1 MIIKKYLNKNK
12 KSSFNVGLKICV
24 ITAGIKKYKSI
35 IGGEK
40 RSIIK

>member
-24 ITAGIKKYKSI
+24 ISAGIKKYKSI
-35 IGGEK
+35 IRGKKEA
-40 RSIIK
+40 